1 MNNSNFN
8 DPSNWKWGMFYF
20 NTKDQ
25 RLIVPKRVASM
36 GITINFANPWSILL
50 VFVLILLITVIVTS
64 Q

>member
-25 RLIVPKRVASM
+25 RLIVPKRIASM
-36 GITINFANPWSILL
+36 GITINFANPWSILF
-50 VFVLILLITVIVTS
+50 VVVLILLITVLVTS

>member
-8 DPSNWKWGMFYF
+8 DPSNWKWGVFYF

-25 RLIVPKRVASM
+25 RLIVPKRIASM

-50 VFVLILLITVIVTS
+50 VFVLILLITFIVIS
-64 Q
+64 